1 MPDSKREP
9 PYFSREFTRNQ
20 LLRAM
25 PDADFERIIKLS
37 TFVDLPLSQV
47 IQTPFE
53 PIAHCYFV
61 ETGVVSKVTILR
73 DGDPVEVGIVGSEGF
88 VGLPIVFGAEHSPTE
103 AVVQLAGSAIRIDAK
118 HLRAAFLES
127 EAIRGILLLYAQA
140 MAVQVTQTAACNCR
154 HEAQQRLA
162 RWLLMVDDKFSVSP
176 LPLTQ
181 EYLGMMLGVRR
192 QQVSLA
198 AKKLQRA
205 GLINYR
211 HGQIE
216 VSDRKG
222 LEQAACECY
231 GTVAREFARLLQFKS
246 TAPVAPIAAPSA
258 RPLTS

>member
-1 MPDSKREP
+1 
-9 PYFSREFTRNQ
+9 
-20 LLRAM
+20 M

-37 TFVDLPLSQV
+37 TFVDLPLNQI
-47 IQTPFE
+47 IQIPFE

-88 VGLPIVFGAEHSPTE
+88 VGLPAVLGAEQSPNE

-118 HLRAAFLES
+118 HLRTAFLES
-127 EAIRGILLLYAQA
+127 AAIRGILLLYAQA
-140 MAVQVTQTAACNCR
+140 MTVQVTQTAACNCR

-162 RWLLMVDDKFSVSP
+162 RWLLMVDDKFSIRP

-205 GLINYR
+205 GLIDYR

-216 VSDRKG
+216 VRDRAG
-222 LEQAACECY
+222 LEKAACECY
-231 GTVAREFARLLQFKS
+231 GTVANEFARLLRFKS
-246 TAPVAPIAAPSA
+246 AAPAAPTAASPA
-258 RPLTS
+258 RPATN